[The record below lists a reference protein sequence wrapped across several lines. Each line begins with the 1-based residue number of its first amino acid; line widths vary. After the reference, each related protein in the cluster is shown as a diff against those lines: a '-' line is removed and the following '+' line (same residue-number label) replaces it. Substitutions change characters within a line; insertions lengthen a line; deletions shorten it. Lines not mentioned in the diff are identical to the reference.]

1 MKCWSCSTICLEPLM
16 WHELPIHTVI
26 FMTNPPYDLPKANS
40 MNCLTAWIVIFNFM
54 NCAALIKRQFNS
66 SFVFCFSQRYQF
78 VRGDEVIDPY
88 RLFADLC
95 VWHNY
100 ICNSINIFAAE
111 RHTGRSLPTVDKLQ
125 KGVKTHSSPESLFD
139 NCALAAITVGNDLC
153 VVPQCTSWH
162 GPFPTDNYQFV
173 RNSRISAARPFWTI
187 PWFRQPGVGAGLCS
201 ARFGKPRP
209 YMCINGMLPQMWVCA
224 HLAWWWGHRPLP
236 LICRFVRMA

>member
-1 MKCWSCSTICLEPLM
+1 
-16 WHELPIHTVI
+16 
-26 FMTNPPYDLPKANS
+26 
-40 MNCLTAWIVIFNFM
+40 M

-66 SFVFCFSQRYQF
+66 LFVFCFSQRYQF

-162 GPFPTDNYQFV
+162 GTVTDRSLRIIINLCVIHAFSPSAVGATLCGRLFLDNSVILPIVRRGRALLCPFLDNSVILPTG
-173 RNSRISAARPFWTI
+173 RRGCPFWAI
-187 PWFRQPGVGAGLCS
+187 P
-201 ARFGKPRP
+201 
-209 YMCINGMLPQMWVCA
+209 
-224 HLAWWWGHRPLP
+224 
-236 LICRFVRMA
+236 

>member
-1 MKCWSCSTICLEPLM
+1 MFCHFRPTSALTECCRKCG
-16 WHELPIHTVI
+16 
-26 FMTNPPYDLPKANS
+26 
-40 MNCLTAWIVIFNFM
+40 
-54 NCAALIKRQFNS
+54 
-66 SFVFCFSQRYQF
+66 F
-78 VRGDEVIDPY
+78 VRNSRGDGVIAPY

-162 GPFPTDNYQFV
+162 GTVTDRSLRIIINLCVIHAFLPTDHRRGDPV
-173 RNSRISAARPFWTI
+173 WSP
-187 PWFRQPGVGAGLCS
+187 V
-201 ARFGKPRP
+201 FG
-209 YMCINGMLPQMWVCA
+209 
-224 HLAWWWGHRPLP
+224 
-236 LICRFVRMA
+236 